1 MEAARAAMESH
12 IETYKEFENVSEE
25 SNAQLRAYIVLDNAR
40 HEILQLPRFKGQK
53 QITDALKRV
62 LSLSV
67 WDK

>member
-25 SNAQLRAYIVLDNAR
+25 SNTQLRAYIILDQAR
-40 HEILQLPRFKGQK
+40 HEILQLPRFKGQS
-53 QITDALKRV
+53 QILAALKRV
-62 LSLSV
+62 LNLSV